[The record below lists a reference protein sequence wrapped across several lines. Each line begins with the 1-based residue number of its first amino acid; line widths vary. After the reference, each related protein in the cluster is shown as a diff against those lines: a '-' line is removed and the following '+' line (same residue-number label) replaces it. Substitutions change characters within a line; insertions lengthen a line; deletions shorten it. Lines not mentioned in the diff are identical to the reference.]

1 MRKKALYTILISLGL
16 TAALVQAP
24 AQGTVGRLLA
34 KADSARLEY
43 DFAAAAAYC
52 RKAIETD
59 STAVGAVEE
68 QLMMSENGQS
78 MMDFC
83 SQPVVVARQTFP
95 IKDFFL
101 YYPLK
106 NHAWRKSPNQLDS
119 LGGGVLSQAVY
130 FPEDAS
136 DILYSAA
143 DEDGIR
149 NIYRTTLADSIWTA
163 PTLINEQL
171 TSSSDEIYPMLSP
184 DGESLYFAS
193 KGLYGMGGYDLYVSS
208 WNKEAGDW
216 DVPVNLG
223 FPYSSPYDD
232 FLFINTEDGRY
243 SIFASNRDCG
253 KDSVSIYVLEF
264 DSMPVRN
271 AVRNPRDLKALAEL
285 NPARD
290 PSRMDNGSATGDT
303 DSPGEETRRYMDKMR
318 EVRHL
323 RDSVS
328 RFNQGIDVLRS
339 EYITAAED
347 KKAALEEEILG
358 RELALP
364 ELNGALQKAVREL
377 QALEMEF
384 LANGVILDVARLQ
397 EKADKDIVGASSGY
411 TFTRQSYGP
420 DINLTMMKPERE
432 FDYSFMILPEGRFA
446 EDNTLPE
453 GIVYQI
459 QLFTQSRKATVA
471 DLKGLSPVFER
482 KSGSRYICSA
492 GLFRTYA
499 DALSNLNKVK
509 RQGFRTAE
517 IRAYRDGEPVS
528 VSTARNLEN
537 DRMFTVVFYPA
548 NGQSL
553 PEGAME
559 LFRETGMDVAKSV
572 ENGSVVFK
580 AGPFRDKDEAGKL
593 ITALKALGAGDCQLS
608 EAR

>member
-290 PSRMDNGSATGDT
+290 PSRMDNGSATGDN

-364 ELNGALQKAVREL
+364 ELNVALQKAVREL

-397 EKADKDIVGASSGY
+397 EKADRDIVGASSGY

-537 DRMFTVVFYPA
+537 DRMYTVVFYPA

>member
-1 MRKKALYTILISLGL
+1 MRKKTLHIILLSLCL
-16 TAALVQAP
+16 TASLIHAQA
-24 AQGTVGRLLA
+24 QESVDRLLA

-43 DFAAAAAYC
+43 DFPTAAALCRQAA
-52 RKAIETD
+52 ELD
-59 STAVGAVEE
+59 STAIGRIEE
-68 QLMMSENGQS
+68 ALMMSENGLS

-95 IKDFFL
+95 VKDFFL
-101 YYPLK
+101 YYPLR
-106 NHAWRKSPNQLDS
+106 NHAWRKAPNQLDS
-119 LGGGVLSQAVY
+119 LGGGPLSQAVY
-130 FPEDAS
+130 FPADAK
-136 DILYSAA
+136 DIHYSTA

-149 NIYRTTLADSIWTA
+149 NIYRTTLADSVWTA

-171 TSSSDEIYPMLSP
+171 TSSSDEIYPMISP

-193 KGLYGMGGYDLYVSS
+193 KGLYGMGGYDLYVSN
-208 WNKEAGDW
+208 WNKETGDW
-216 DVPVNLG
+216 DVPVNMG

-243 SIFASNRDCG
+243 SIFASNRGCG
-253 KDSVSIYVLEF
+253 KDSVSIYVLEY
-264 DSMPVRN
+264 DGMPVRQ
-271 AVRNPRDLKALAEL
+271 AVRDPKELKALSGL

-290 PSRMDNGSATGDT
+290 PSRMDIESAVN
-303 DSPGEETRRYMDKMR
+303 DSDSQSADTRRYIDKIK
-318 EVRHL
+318 EVRFL
-323 RDSVS
+323 RDSLAK
-328 RFNQGIDVLRS
+328 FNRGLDELRS
-339 EYITAAED
+339 EYSTAED
-347 KKAALEEEILG
+347 DRKK
-358 RELALP
+358 ELSETITEKELLLP
-364 ELNGALQKAVREL
+364 SLNATLQASVKEL
-377 QALEMEF
+377 QSIEMEF
-384 LANGVILDVARLQ
+384 LANGIVIDASKLQ
-397 EKADKDIVGASSGY
+397 DKADKEVVGAASGY
-411 TFTRQSYGP
+411 TFSRNSYGP
-420 DINLTMMKPERE
+420 APELKILKPERK

-482 KSGSRYICSA
+482 KSGSKYICSA

-528 VSTARNLEN
+528 VSAARNLEN
-537 DRMFTVVFYPA
+537 ERLFTVVFYPS

-559 LFRETGMDVAKSV
+559 LFRKTGMDVAKSM

-580 AGPFRDKDEAGKL
+580 AGPFRDKDEAEEL
-593 ITALKALGAGDCQLS
+593 MTALKALGAGDCQLS